1 MIHESKARLA
11 SDANLKL
18 LSLKGHKL
26 KKKKRIVGV
35 GGLIDNMEQWL
46 KSVSEV
52 NRILVRF
59 RESDVN

>member
-18 LSLKGHKL
+18 LSLNGHKL
-26 KKKKRIVGV
+26 IKKRIVGV